1 MSCRMNPNHS
11 AVPCSMNI
19 VRRLSVVGIAVLLQ
33 FIAFQNLSA
42 QSTTPGD
49 GSDADYQP
57 RLMFRTTEDFT
68 RWLSGPF
75 RPSDEEPLATD
86 RPDFTEAS
94 SVVGHGRVMLEGGW
108 TFLHDSNNETRSDE
122 HVLPEFL
129 WRIGLTE
136 KVELRIILPTYVNSF
151 EIDRVTEERTR
162 TKGATD
168 LDLGFK
174 FQLLQ
179 EDGWIPEL
187 AAIATLSV
195 PAGSTPF
202 RSRRTQPKT
211 NFLYGWDIT
220 EDWSIAGSTG
230 FAYLY
235 ETGFQTFDTVGVGN
249 PAHFVLNATED
260 GFAQAHQSVT
270 TGISLAEKVGMYLEW
285 FAFFRHGSE
294 EDRPEHYADG
304 GLTYQFTPNFQ
315 VDWRIGFG
323 LVDHAADL
331 FTGTGFAIRW

>member
-1 MSCRMNPNHS
+1 MELSIKPQTRAQTQLAKP
-11 AVPCSMNI
+11 AGWL
-19 VRRLSVVGIAVLLQ
+19 VRAPVAIAIWLA
-33 FIAFQNLSA
+33 AFQNLLA
-42 QSTTPGD
+42 QSTTA
-49 GSDADYQP
+49 DAPSNAPPQP
-57 RLMFRTTEDFT
+57 RLMFRTTEEFT
-68 RWLSGPF
+68 DWLSAPF
-75 RPSDEEPLATD
+75 RPSDEEPLVTD

-94 SVVGHGRVMLEGGW
+94 SVVGRGRVQLESGW
-108 TFLHDSNNETRSDE
+108 TYLHDSNNETRSDE

-129 WRIGLTE
+129 WRIGLTDN
-136 KVELRIILPTYVNSF
+136 VELRVIVPNYVYSR
-151 EIDRVTEERTR
+151 EIDRVTEEKTR
-162 TKGATD
+162 TEGATD

-174 FQLLQ
+174 FQLLK

-195 PAGSTPF
+195 PVGSTPF

-220 EDWSIAGSTG
+220 DDWSIAGSTG

-235 ETGFQTFDTVGVGN
+235 ETGFQVFDTVGVGN

-270 TGISLAEKVGMYLEW
+270 TGISLTEKMGMYLEW

-315 VDWRIGFG
+315 LDWRIGFG